1 MDRGVFPFVLYKW
14 EEIVYNPSDQLKVEL
29 WVWSV
34 LHTCMG
40 PAWHGVSLQISYL
53 RGPLLKLTIAVV
65 VGTTTLVAPS
75 SWSCAW
81 VAFLLHTDHKGR
93 GGVLPL
99 FIYNHSLN
107 GDSAEWATHCGQCAV
122 RNWKIDAIAK
132 YCGDCQLP
140 PWSIRYEMRQDSAMH
155 NSWFL
160 HCPRTSTNRPKL
172 GKMHKRGTA

>member
-1 MDRGVFPFVLYKW
+1 MICIAY
-14 EEIVYNPSDQLKVEL
+14 
-29 WVWSV
+29 
-34 LHTCMG
+34 LHG
-40 PAWHGVSLQISYL
+40 SSLARCKSANLIAE
-53 RGPLLKLTIAVV
+53 GPLVKLTIAVV
-65 VGTTTLVAPS
+65 VGTTTLVAPI
-75 SWSCAW
+75 
-81 VAFLLHTDHKGR
+81 FLVLCLGGFPSAHWPQGGGG

>member
-1 MDRGVFPFVLYKW
+1 MICIAY
-14 EEIVYNPSDQLKVEL
+14 
-29 WVWSV
+29 
-34 LHTCMG
+34 LHG
-40 PAWHGVSLQISYL
+40 SSLARCKSANLIAE
-53 RGPLLKLTIAVV
+53 GPLVKLTIAVV
-65 VGTTTLVAPS
+65 VGTTTLVAPI
-75 SWSCAW
+75 
-81 VAFLLHTDHKGR
+81 FLVLCLGGFPSAHWPQG

>member
-1 MDRGVFPFVLYKW
+1 MICIAY
-14 EEIVYNPSDQLKVEL
+14 
-29 WVWSV
+29 
-34 LHTCMG
+34 LHG
-40 PAWHGVSLQISYL
+40 SSLARCKSANLIAE
-53 RGPLLKLTIAVV
+53 GPLVKLTIAVV
-65 VGTTTLVAPS
+65 VGTTFPYLPGLVPGWLSFCTL
-75 SWSCAW
+75 
-81 VAFLLHTDHKGR
+81 TTRG